1 MSDREKD
8 IRDRAH
14 AIWERE
20 GKPEGRH
27 EEHWSQAEHEI
38 NHGGDQIEGDDVPN
52 LEALREAARQHTDA
66 FIVKTDL
73 EDADEREATPGMRE
87 QP

>member
-1 MSDREKD
+1 MSDHENDVRE
-8 IRDRAH
+8 RAH

-20 GKPEGRH
+20 GKPEGKH
-27 EEHWSQAEHEI
+27 QDHWTQAEHEI
-38 NHGGDQIEGDDVPN
+38 SHAGDQLEGDDLPN
-52 LEALREAARQHTDA
+52 LEVLREAARQHTDA

-73 EDADEREATPGMRE
+73 EDAEQREATPGMRE